1 MIQIDLV
8 YTVRRHVQD
17 ATARVVL
24 MSVRATPVRTT
35 DNVTCIATAPVT
47 TASVRSRGPELD
59 AKRGL
64 KPAHRPVITY
74 VQGCSCAGSRGNEVP
89 VNIFVQERRSGNHV
103 SYQLER

>member
-1 MIQIDLV
+1 MIKIDLV

-47 TASVRSRGPELD
+47 TASVRSRGPELG

-64 KPAHRPVITY
+64 KPVHRTVVTY
-74 VQGCSCAGSRGNEVP
+74 VQGCSCAGSCGNDVP
-89 VNIFVQERRSGNHV
+89 VNMFVQERRSGNHV